1 MNSTTSP
8 KKKSRSS
15 KARKQPLAARRK
27 QREWLACQRTAAYPL
42 SRLECETPILSDLV
56 AESVCAK
63 AANWLHDN
71 RPMRFAPALA
81 ARARRIYEMNA
92 SFATRLRGADGI
104 EWLRVFLRHWLAGRL
119 RRECRDLFNR
129 LPPEFA
135 NGISLPAHSACAEA
149 KSPAV
154 QRRATATVAVPNF
167 DHAAAAGADM
177 AYFLL

>member
-15 KARKQPLAARRK
+15 KARKPSAARRELR
-27 QREWLACQRTAAYPL
+27 QWLACRRTAAYPL

-56 AESVCAK
+56 AEGVCAA
-63 AANWLHDN
+63 AANWLGDN

-81 ARARRIYEMNA
+81 ARARRIYEVNA
-92 SFATRLRGADGI
+92 SFAARLRRDDGI

-119 RRECRDLFNR
+119 RRECRDLFDR

-135 NGISLPAHSACAEA
+135 NGASLPPPEA
-149 KSPAV
+149 RARFEITAV
-154 QRRATATVAVPNF
+154 CRRAAEPVERPGF
-167 DHAAAAGADM
+167 HHAAAAGADM
-177 AYFLL
+177 AYCLL